1 LIISLT
7 PHQNAHLMA
16 KQAGPIFFE
25 GRLGDLSFYKDNEGN
40 YLVRQAGGPSR
51 DKVKHHRS
59 YTNFRKTG
67 SEFGAVSST
76 CKLIRYAFR
85 QYTRHCKE
93 GTLCNRLN
101 SRGMQVMRSEK
112 IHNWGERRM
121 QYANV
126 ALLEDME
133 WNAKLSLDQALK
145 ADYCGFID
153 PATGA
158 MHALVPSF
166 VPRHNIK
173 APKGATHFRI
183 YGAGTALD
191 VVEYEYKSDCKETD
205 IFRINAKETGSILL
219 NLHVPAEAQDM
230 LILGIGIEFYEE
242 VNGKL
247 LPIAGG
253 AFSIVKA
260 CRPEVVEIAN
270 EAPETPENNVTAAV
284 AAAPEDKTTINKSQ
298 PLPTDSKA
306 EIQSDNTPLL
316 NQPKLE

>member
-1 LIISLT
+1 
-7 PHQNAHLMA
+7 MA

-25 GRLGDLSFYKDNEGN
+25 GRLGDLSFYKDKEGN

-51 DKVKHHRS
+51 EKVKRHRS

-67 SEFGAVSST
+67 SEFGAVSNT

-85 QYTRHCKE
+85 QYTRHCTE

-101 SRGMQVMRSEK
+101 ARGMDVMRSEK

-133 WNAKLSLDQALK
+133 WNAKLSLEHALK
-145 ADYCGFID
+145 ADYCGFVD

-158 MHALVPSF
+158 MHVLVSSF

-173 APKGATHFRI
+173 APKGATHFKI
-183 YGAGTALD
+183 YGAGSALD
-191 VVEYEYKSDCKETD
+191 IENHDYRSVCEETD

-219 NLHVPAEAQDM
+219 NLQVPAEARDM
-230 LILGIGIEFYEE
+230 LLLGIGIEFYEE

-247 LPIAGG
+247 LPLAGG
-253 AFSIVKA
+253 AFSIIKA
-260 CRPEVVEIAN
+260 CKPQTVDIADESAEEPESTA
-270 EAPETPENNVTAAV
+270 TAAV
-284 AAAPEDKTTINKSQ
+284 ASIANDNLTKKELPSLPATPESEEHASHS
-298 PLPTDSKA
+298 PSPA
-306 EIQSDNTPLL
+306 R
-316 NQPKLE
+316 PKLE